1 MINDLLIAAISHV
14 RMRHKLNDLNCYFYN
29 RKHETQIRDELVII
43 LNEISQLTAIS
54 EYPKFGFGAVD
65 LSLYDH
71 SMMTCGHHGNNVA
84 TIELKHHYPKDLL
97 IGQVQKEIIS
107 DISRKVVSPTT
118 HFIHIIQQR
127 TMIRPPIFGS
137 VKYLERNATD
147 VNFYVDALEQK
158 HSFPKS
164 FKKKSV
170 CIETHGDLMSAYT
183 FNVYDLR
190 KY

>member
-1 MINDLLIAAISHV
+1 MIHDLLMTAISHE
-14 RMRHKLNDLNCYFYN
+14 RMYQKLNDLNRFFYN

-43 LNEISQLTAIS
+43 LNKISQLTAIS
-54 EYPKFGFGAVD
+54 EYPKLGFGAVD

-97 IGQVQKEIIS
+97 IEQVQKDIIF
-107 DISRKVVSPTT
+107 DISRKIVSPTT

-137 VKYLERNATD
+137 VKYLERNAAD
-147 VNFYVDALEQK
+147 VNFYVDALEQE

-164 FKKKSV
+164 FEKKSV
-170 CIETHGDLMSAYT
+170 CIETYGDLMSAYT